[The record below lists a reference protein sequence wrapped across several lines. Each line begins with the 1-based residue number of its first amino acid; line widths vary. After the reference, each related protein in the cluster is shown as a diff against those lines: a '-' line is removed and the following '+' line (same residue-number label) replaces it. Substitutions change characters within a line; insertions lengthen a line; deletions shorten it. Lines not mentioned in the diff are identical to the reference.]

1 MKILFVTKYIESA
14 GGISGQVRLLR
25 ECLIEEGHV
34 ADEFTKDIIF
44 KLREASSLQKVKTS

>member
-25 ECLIEEGHV
+25 ECLIKEGHV

-44 KLREASSLQKVKTS
+44 KLREASSLQKVETS